1 MKLVDIDKEN
11 WQVIQVTELIKLDK
25 NSITSDNG
33 T

>member
-25 NSITSDNG
+25 NSITNDNG